1 MITINSFGTELSKD
15 DRFKLFPTCGK
26 LNPEGLAVLAKADE
40 YDQVKAVADY
50 YAVSDWQ
57 QTGEKIVEGMHRGWK
72 ESKKISVHY
81 SYTDFKLVLQSNGKN
96 MLVQELCTTFS
107 TVKIDVTEFHIEIQR
122 FKALGNIFSFW
133 LFI

>member
-50 YAVSDWQ
+50 YAVSNWQ
-57 QTGEKIVEGMHRGWK
+57 QTGGKIVKGMHRGWK

-96 MLVQELCTTFS
+96 VLVQELCTRFS
-107 TVKIDVTEFHIEIQR
+107 TVKINVTEFHIEIQ
-122 FKALGNIFSFW
+122 GC
-133 LFI
+133 

>member
-50 YAVSDWQ
+50 YAVS
-57 QTGEKIVEGMHRGWK
+57 
-72 ESKKISVHY
+72 KKHL
-81 SYTDFKLVLQSNGKN
+81 TGKN
-96 MLVQELCTTFS
+96 SGGHEDWHKSFYN
-107 TVKIDVTEFHIEIQR
+107 
-122 FKALGNIFSFW
+122 LGFRCM
-133 LFI
+133 